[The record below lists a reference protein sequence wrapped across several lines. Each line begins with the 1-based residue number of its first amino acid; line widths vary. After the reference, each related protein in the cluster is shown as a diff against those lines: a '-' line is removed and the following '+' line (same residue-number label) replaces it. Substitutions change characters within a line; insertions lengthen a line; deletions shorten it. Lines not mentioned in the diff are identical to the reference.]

1 VTGDII
7 ALLLHSEKQA
17 RPTML
22 RRILVLTAA
31 LVSSTRAFVVG
42 PTHRCTLLR
51 PKATRPISTRREKST
66 VKVWSAVAQKE
77 PAVIDEGIYKV
88 NKSMLNVISSI
99 ISALYPVR
107 GTSRDYCCFY
117 VLETIARVPY
127 FAYLAVMHLRET
139 LGERSP
145 AMNERMRIH
154 YAEADNELHHLLIM
168 ESLGGNSFWI
178 DRLLA
183 QAMACGYFWYVVVVY
198 AVNEQAAYHL
208 SELIEDHAYHTYDQ
222 YLQEH
227 GEMLRSQPV
236 PPIATKYYVVDNPFL
251 RNLVHNGQDPYRM
264 LQRRPLNSLYDVFV
278 NIRDDECE
286 HWKVLCNLVQFDATH
301 VVETQRVGSTR
312 ASNATDVINTTVLA

>member
-1 VTGDII
+1 
-7 ALLLHSEKQA
+7 
-17 RPTML
+17 ML
-22 RRILVLTAA
+22 RHIFVLTAA
-31 LVSSTRAFVVG
+31 LVSSTNAFVVG
-42 PTHRCTLLR
+42 PTHRFTLR
-51 PKATRPISTRREKST
+51 PASTWPISTKREKST

-77 PAVIDEGIYKV
+77 PAMLDEGIYKV
-88 NKSMLNVISSI
+88 NKGMLDFISSI

-117 VLETIARVPY
+117 VLETVARVPY

-168 ESLGGNSFWI
+168 ESLGGNSFWM

-183 QAMACGYFWYVVVVY
+183 QAMACGYFWYVVALY
-198 AVNEQAAYHL
+198 SVNEQAAYHL

-227 GEMLRSQPV
+227 GEMLKTQPV

-251 RNLVHNGQDPYRM
+251 RNLVHNGQDPCQM
-264 LQRRPLNSLYDVFV
+264 LQRRSLNSLYDVFV
-278 NIRDDECE
+278 SIRDDERE
-286 HWKVLCNLVQFDATH
+286 HWKVLCNLVQFDETH
-301 VVETQRVGSTR
+301 AVETQRVGSTR
-312 ASNATDVINTTVLA
+312 ASNVTDVISTPLLA